1 MRLSSVVAV
10 LVVLFAMPSAPAA
23 KTCADCHPEQASAW
37 QGSRHARSAASPL
50 YLAMRAWAADDAGEE
65 VAARCATC
73 HTVPVAGGGRTAAVT
88 CEACHQAAVTGPG
101 PGAVTVDPAGPVAGS
116 KPGAGAPHPVA
127 VVPGMASGDRC
138 LACHGELA
146 NPHGVPL
153 CTTGPEAATRGLGPT
168 CLDCHLR
175 GGDHSARGA
184 SPELL
189 ARAVELDVDR
199 RGDTVAVTLVNRGA
213 GHSVPTGPALRQVI
227 LHTRLVGA
235 DGREASSHREV
246 LARVLADAD
255 GRSPAPPWRAT
266 AVVAD
271 TRIEPSGRSV
281 FVYPV
286 PPGAVR
292 VEARIVFWRAPEPLL
307 GRFGLAGDEAFAPVT
322 MTRVVRDLR

>member
-1 MRLSSVVAV
+1 MKLTCVVAILIPV
-10 LVVLFAMPSAPAA
+10 LAVPVAPAA
-23 KTCADCHPEQASAW
+23 ETCADCHPEQASAW
-37 QGSRHARSAASPL
+37 QGSRHALSASSPL
-50 YLAMRAWAADDAGEE
+50 YLAMRAWAVDDAGEE

-73 HTVPVAGGGRTAAVT
+73 HTVPVAGGGRTTAVT
-88 CEACHQAAVTGPG
+88 CESCHRVTVAGAGPG
-101 PGAVTVDPAGPVAGS
+101 GLTADPAAPVAGS
-116 KPGAGAPHPVA
+116 GPGAGAPHPVE
-127 VVPGMASGDRC
+127 VSPELASGERC
-138 LACHGELA
+138 LACHGELV

-153 CTTGPEAATRGLGPT
+153 CTTGPEAATRGSGPT

-189 ARAVELDVDR
+189 ARAVDVDVDR
-199 RGDTVAVTLVNRGA
+199 RGDTVAVTLLNRGA

-235 DGREASSHREV
+235 DGREVSSHREL
-246 LARVLADAD
+246 LARVLAGAD

-271 TRIEPSGRSV
+271 TRLEPSGRSV

-286 PPGAVR
+286 PLGAVR
-292 VEARIVFWRAPEPLL
+292 VEARLVFWRAPEPLL
-307 GRFGLAGDEAFAPVT
+307 GRFGLAGDAAFAPVA
-322 MTRVVRDLR
+322 MTRVVRELQ